1 MAITLYSLGAAQ
13 EVTGSKHILEVD
25 GRAFMIDCGAFQ
37 GKRNEADKKNRNFE
51 VPVDKIE
58 SVIVT
63 HGHYDHCGLL
73 PLLPK
78 NGFKGNIFA
87 TPATRDLANLIMMD
101 SARIQAR
108 DAEYLRKQA
117 AKKGEKFN
125 WQPLFT
131 ESDVVNVAN
140 QIVTLSYNREMYIA
154 PNMRLAFFDAGH
166 ILGSAYAYITIT
178 GQKTG
183 NQEPTNQEK
192 DKRLWNKLFHG
203 RRQNTTATLESK
215 EQDEV
220 RIIYTGDLGR
230 NNKPIIRNPDTKIPA
245 PDYIVLESTYGDRRH
260 EDSQIAMDELVTI
273 VRKAVKQKG
282 KIIIPAFAI
291 ERTQELVYY
300 FHLLV
305 DQKKIPEIP
314 IYVDS
319 PMATNATGIFQVH
332 PECYDKETHEAF
344 LKHHKNPFGFNALSF
359 VQSVEESKALN
370 EKEGPMIII
379 SADGMC
385 EAGRVLHH
393 LANNISDPANQ
404 VLLVGYMAEN
414 TLGRR
419 LKNGEKEVRIMGDWY
434 NVKAEIQQ
442 INAFS
447 AHADYQECLD
457 WLHAIDTSRLKHIY
471 LVHGEPDVQNYFVKF
486 LAENGFP
493 NTTIVKYGESYTL

>member
-1 MAITLYSLGAAQ
+1 
-13 EVTGSKHILEVD
+13 
-25 GRAFMIDCGAFQ
+25 
-37 GKRNEADKKNRNFE
+37 
-51 VPVDKIE
+51 
-58 SVIVT
+58 
-63 HGHYDHCGLL
+63 
-73 PLLPK
+73 
-78 NGFKGNIFA
+78 
-87 TPATRDLANLIMMD
+87 
-101 SARIQAR
+101 
-108 DAEYLRKQA
+108 
-117 AKKGEKFN
+117 
-125 WQPLFT
+125 
-131 ESDVVNVAN
+131 
-140 QIVTLSYNREMYIA
+140 MYIA

-434 NVKAEIQQ
+434 NVRAEIQQ

-471 LVHGEPDVQNYFVKF
+471 LVHGEPDAQNYFVKF